1 MRTRPISMLIAMVTL
16 CSLLPIAAS
25 DETAQTEPTQ
35 NELDAWWADLYGED
49 PVAANAIIKFY
60 KNGDAAV
67 PYLKERLQPLELQ
80 ADQCKRLLKELGSDD
95 EQVWRA
101 AWETLDY
108 LDPRLA
114 IDLETLMENVT
125 EAPARTRLVELC
137 SGRKADSLA
146 GEDLSIRSFRNEFNF
161 FDGRGSWW
169 AEHRVDRIGQ
179 SPWRPKR
186 AWARAARGVAI
197 LEQIG
202 TPDAMEVL
210 EQLSSG
216 HPDAA
221 PTRAATDSLAR
232 IRK

>member
-1 MRTRPISMLIAMVTL
+1 MRIQPILMLIAMVTL
-16 CSLLPIAAS
+16 FSLLPIAAS
-25 DETAQTEPTQ
+25 DETTPTEPTH
-35 NELDAWWADLYGED
+35 NELDAWWADLYGDD
-49 PVAANAIIKFY
+49 PAAANAIIKLY
-60 KNGDAAV
+60 KNADAAV

-95 EQVWRA
+95 EHVWRA
-101 AWETLDY
+101 AWEKLDY

-114 IDLETLMENVT
+114 IDLETLMENLT

-137 SGRKADSLA
+137 SDRKADSLA
-146 GEDLSIRSFRNEFNF
+146 GKDVTIRRFGNEFNF

-179 SPWRPKR
+179 WAGRRKR
-186 AWARAARGVAI
+186 AWTRAARGVAI

-202 TPDAMEVL
+202 TPDAIEVL

-221 PTRAATDSLAR
+221 PTRAATDSLER
-232 IRK
+232 IRE